1 MRAVSWTLLRVPG
14 NGWEGFTPHVDL
26 RGSARDG
33 GPATTRAADETL
45 VLPEPLR
52 LRFLI
57 SQTTRTAINAAAHA
71 AVAAYRRT

>member
-1 MRAVSWTLLRVPG
+1 MTEPTAIPFTVKLDAIAAHHPAGEYIAAVRV
-14 NGWEGFTPHVDL
+14 
-26 RGSARDG
+26 
-33 GPATTRAADETL
+33 ADESL